1 MGKFD
6 YSDFSTEDIEE
17 AVKAGLKYVT
27 LRGQDDRFTS
37 NAFRAPTVI
46 HVLSDEPDLENL
58 VRESVLYRIKH
69 RRSLY
74 PTGIYSDVRRDVS
87 SRYTKIRQENEAAF
101 HRAREDG
108 GLLPLTYDTWDQPGT
123 SKVPSLVLYSERTDF
138 KSGYKHY
145 NLKTKYYDLVHD
157 DPLKAPDHVRDEH
170 VRQEVNDLLKKYDL
184 ELIALEFRSCDED

>member
-6 YSDFSTEDIEE
+6 YSNFSTEDIEE
-17 AVKAGLKYVT
+17 AVKTGLKYVT
-27 LRGQDDRFTS
+27 QRGQDDRFTS

-87 SRYTKIRQENEAAF
+87 SRYTKIRKENEAAF
-101 HRAREDG
+101 HRKREAE
-108 GLLPLTYDTWDQPGT
+108 GLLPMTDWEARP
-123 SKVPSLVLYSERTDF
+123 SKRPPSLVLYSKSIDC
-138 KSGYKHY
+138 KSGYAHY
-145 NLKTKYYDLVHD
+145 SLKSKYYDLVHD
-157 DPLKAPDHVRDEH
+157 NPLKAPDHIRDEH
-170 VRQEVNDLLKKYDL
+170 VRQEVVELLKKYDL
-184 ELIALEFRSCDED
+184 ELTALEFRSCDED